1 MKLRWEF
8 SGGPVV
14 RAAMSLYSILGEG
27 TKILQASRL
36 GQKKKKKKQK
46 NKEKQN
52 WGKLISVLVG

>member
-36 GQKKKKKKQK
+36 GKKKKKKKKQRK
-46 NKEKQN
+46 T
-52 WGKLISVLVG
+52 KLG

>member
-14 RAAMSLYSILGEG
+14 RAAMSLYSILGGG

-36 GQKKKKKKQK
+36 GQKKKT
-46 NKEKQN
+46 KEKRN

>member
-36 GQKKKKKKQK
+36 GQKKKKK
-46 NKEKQN
+46 NKKKKKKKT
-52 WGKLISVLVG
+52 GVS

>member
-36 GQKKKKKKQK
+36 GKKKNKKQK
-46 NKEKQN
+46 TKKTKKNKT
-52 WGKLISVLVG
+52 GVS